1 MRAADREARRIVSRD
16 QILLK
21 AGIVAMS
28 VAIALTIAA
37 VAVAAT
43 LTEEPERAIAAE
55 PAANVTREPPIRPDL
70 PVKPRVENAERLQR
84 LPTVEAA
91 RAAPKPSRRA
101 SGRWQERV
109 AEASSRPAALPDR
122 ISRP

>member
-1 MRAADREARRIVSRD
+1 VSRD

-43 LTEEPERAIAAE
+43 LTEEPEQAIAAE
-55 PAANVTREPPIRPDL
+55 PAANVTREPAVRPNL
-70 PVKPRVENAERLQR
+70 PVKPRVENAEHLQR

-91 RAAPKPSRRA
+91 RAEPEPAKPKVIEPKVVKPKVVKPKVVKPNL
-101 SGRWQERV
+101 E
-109 AEASSRPAALPDR
+109 P
-122 ISRP
+122 